1 MSVCDDASDLASTS
15 ASTGW
20 DLPTPAL
27 TIVSDDTT
35 NAEQQNEKPK
45 YVVPAAPVET
55 VPLTGNT
62 YVIRARDSGRAIT
75 VCNNELKLLDWESAG
90 DKSSHWICEERHG
103 WFSFKN
109 AVSGK
114 YSKYASRE
122 EHSAEGPTPLCGHCS
137 GIRSSPGSY
146 CFQPPSQSP

>member
-45 YVVPAAPVET
+45 YVVPAASVET
-55 VPLTGNT
+55 VPLPGNT

-75 VCNNELKLLDWESAG
+75 VYNN
-90 DKSSHWICEERHG
+90 
-103 WFSFKN
+103 
-109 AVSGK
+109 
-114 YSKYASRE
+114 
-122 EHSAEGPTPLCGHCS
+122 
-137 GIRSSPGSY
+137 
-146 CFQPPSQSP
+146 